1 MSDYF
6 ISDIHLRGDRP
17 ERARRLVR
25 FLGRLNPA
33 DRLVIVGDLCDFWMG
48 ARQTEDELLRDDGV
62 AALADFRA
70 AGGDLS
76 ILPGNHDLWLCP
88 FYETRLGATIL
99 TEPVKLVVHGQR
111 LHLVHGHLLGARRKW
126 KAFMESREFFQ
137 SFGRVPYPMARML
150 DAVLEKK
157 NLRGL
162 DEDERRHL
170 TVYREYAAGLSDEA
184 DIVIIGHVHR
194 AVDEPGPPRLIVLGG
209 WQARTSY
216 LKIDAAV
223 ASFHIEG
230 DESDAPS
237 SSTSSSS
244 SSGRSRPP
252 HSESSRAS
260 S

>member
-1 MSDYF
+1 VSDYF

-25 FLGRLNPA
+25 FLGRLDA
-33 DRLVIVGDLCDFWMG
+33 DDRLVIAGDLCDFWMG
-48 ARQTEDELLRDDGV
+48 ARQTEDELSRDEGL

-70 AGGDLS
+70 SGGALS

-88 FYETRLGATIL
+88 FYEKRLGATIL
-99 TEPVKLVVHGQR
+99 SEPASFVLHGLR

-126 KAFMESREFFQ
+126 KAFMESREFFEG
-137 SFGRVPYPMARML
+137 FGRVPYPMARML
-150 DAVLEKK
+150 DAALERK

-170 TVYREYAAGLSDEA
+170 TVYREYAAGLRDEA
-184 DIVIIGHVHR
+184 DVVVIGHVHR
-194 AVDEPGPPRLIVLGG
+194 AVDEPGRPRLIVLGG
-209 WQARTSY
+209 WQARSSY
-216 LKIDAAV
+216 LKIDATG

-230 DESDAPS
+230 DESDAPP
-237 SSTSSSS
+237 SSSS
-244 SSGRSRPP
+244 RSRPP